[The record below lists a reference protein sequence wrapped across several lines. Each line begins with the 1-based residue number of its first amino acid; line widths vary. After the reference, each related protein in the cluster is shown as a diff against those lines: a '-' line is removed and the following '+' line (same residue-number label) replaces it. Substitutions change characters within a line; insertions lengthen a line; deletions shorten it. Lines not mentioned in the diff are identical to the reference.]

1 MIMKNNNVKP
11 HIVIVGASGGI
22 GYALTQKLLNKNKLT
37 LITRRTEKFL
47 NIKTKDINIVKF
59 DVL

>member
-37 LITRRTEKFL
+37 LITRRTEKYK
-47 NIKTKDINIVKF
+47 NK
-59 DVL
+59 